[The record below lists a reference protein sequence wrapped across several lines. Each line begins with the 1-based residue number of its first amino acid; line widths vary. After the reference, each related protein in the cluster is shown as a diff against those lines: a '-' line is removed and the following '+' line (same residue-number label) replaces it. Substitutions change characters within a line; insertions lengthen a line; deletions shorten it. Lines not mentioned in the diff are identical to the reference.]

1 MRRRAPSRV
10 NVTFRWPGLPCDL
23 VKAAVA
29 DGNRSALEALYRTH
43 GDRIWRAAWAFA
55 RDADVA
61 SDAVAEAFA
70 QALARGDAIT
80 SPAGWIWRAVFRIAG
95 GMLQER
101 RRLVRLNHGG
111 SYEMSEVDHELLW
124 ALQRLPP
131 HQRATLILFYYADRP
146 INEIADILQSSS
158 IAVRVNLSRGRKR
171 LRSILESSRD

>member
-1 MRRRAPSRV
+1 V
-10 NVTFRWPGLPCDL
+10 E
-23 VKAAVA
+23 AAVA
-29 DGNRSALEALYRTH
+29 GANRSAIEALYRTH

-55 RDADVA
+55 RDRDVA

-80 SPAGWIWRAVFRIAG
+80 SPAAWIWRAVFRIAG

-101 RRLVRLNHGG
+101 RRLVRLSHGG
-111 SYEMSEVDHELLW
+111 SYEMMEVDRELVW

-171 LRSILESSRD
+171 LRSILDNRGD

>member
-1 MRRRAPSRV
+1 MD
-10 NVTFRWPGLPCDL
+10 VTFRRPGLPLHL

-29 DGNRSALEALYRTH
+29 DANRSAIEALYRTH
-43 GDRIWRAAWAFA
+43 GDRVWRAAWAFA
-55 RDADVA
+55 HDPDVA

-80 SPAGWIWRAVFRIAG
+80 SPAAWIWRAVFRIAG

-101 RRLVRLNHGG
+101 RSLVRLSHGG
-111 SYEMSEVDHELLW
+111 SYEMTEVDHELVW

-171 LRSILESSRD
+171 LRLILENRCD